1 MAGKTIP
8 RRKKLLTTEDE
19 RKEARA
25 YFNANELLV
34 HPPVMRAAYSDRMAW
49 VLASM
54 SQLAYEHFEEGGR
67 AKELLLEKMKGG
79 GFKWIDGFIST
90 VTDTQAFLV
99 AKDDWSYAVLA
110 FRGTEVTKTKDIITD
125 LKASMISSV
134 VGRIHKGFVSAYE
147 SVEPEIIKSL
157 AKVEGIPL
165 YITGHSLGAALATLA
180 TQQLEQ
186 NNVFRQQI
194 AACYTF
200 GSPRVGN
207 AEFDKDFKSPVYRVI
222 NTTDIVTVIPLLV
235 MGYIHVGDIRFLERA
250 PGEFRRGYIPFLQRL
265 FFFVMG
271 IFRLFGPLVG
281 DHAISEYRKKL
292 EAIAQDRNIDLYYD
306 GLTRSK

>member
-1 MAGKTIP
+1 MAEKTTP
-8 RRKKLLTTEDE
+8 KQKKTLTTEEE
-19 RKEARA
+19 RKEALA
-25 YFNANELLV
+25 YFSANDLLV
-34 HPPVMRAAYSDRMAW
+34 NPPVFRAAYSDRMAW

-54 SQLAYEHFEEGGR
+54 AQLVYEHFEDGG
-67 AKELLLEKMKGG
+67 KVEELLLEKLKGG
-79 GFKWIDGFIST
+79 GFQWIDGFVST

-99 AKDDWSYAVLA
+99 AKEDWSYAVLA
-110 FRGTEVTKTKDIITD
+110 FRGTEVTKTKDVITD

-134 VGRIHKGFVSAYE
+134 DGRVHKGFVNAYQ
-147 SVEPEIIKSL
+147 SVEPEILKSL
-157 AKVEGIPL
+157 SKVEGVPI

-180 TQQLEQ
+180 TQHLEQ
-186 NNVFRQQI
+186 NNVYRQQI

-207 AEFDKDFKSPVYRVI
+207 TEFDKDFKSPVYRVI
-222 NTTDIVTVIPLLV
+222 NTTDIVTVVPLLA
-235 MGYIHVGDIRFLERA
+235 MGYIHVGDVRFLERA
-250 PGEFRRGYIPFLQRL
+250 PGEFRRGYIPLLQRL
-265 FFFVMG
+265 FFFVVS

-281 DHAISEYRKKL
+281 DHAITEYRKKL